1 MSPFLKKQKGKKKIG
16 AVWSSN
22 MAKAERTI
30 KKMPA
35 KKKKAFFKKYGK

>member
-1 MSPFLKKQKGKKKIG
+1 MKKAKNKKFSG

-22 MAKAERTI
+22 AGKAEKTI